1 MALDYRN
8 AWLSFSGMVALK
20 IRTGGSK
27 NPGIINQLF
36 ELGKEYED
44 LDAGTRKA
52 RRLETEPSIWE
63 AYWSWLETVPPA
75 GGSRLAKVVTYVK
88 NQSLFY

>member
-1 MALDYRN
+1 MINLSVNTDLFTRN
-8 AWLSFSGMVALK
+8 
-20 IRTGGSK
+20 IH
-27 NPGIINQLF
+27 QLF

>member
-1 MALDYRN
+1 MTFTYNSHASFDYC
-8 AWLSFSGMVALK
+8 
-20 IRTGGSK
+20 
-27 NPGIINQLF
+27 NQLF